1 MDEIGVIDGD
11 SMIAM
16 ATDSMKPIT
25 EEIVKN
31 CIKDISK
38 YICFLFNKKFTL
50 NLIN

>member
-16 ATDSMKPIT
+16 ATTDSMKSST

-38 YICFLFNKKFTL
+38 YICFIFNK
-50 NLIN
+50 NLHLIE